1 MLRYSISKLN
11 CNNGRIDYRVWVWIT
26 EETTKKMEK
35 NKSCKY
41 PRNIPEIDEKG
52 SRNWINSDKRAWL
65 VHNFEPTNRLV
76 FLEHCEEPWVCVD
89 LDTGRTNSFFGEVI
103 LVYPKLAGPLRER
116 VATQAQALCYLAC
129 YVHNQTMELGS
140 IGPDYF
146 SEGCSAKPNYCQILV
161 PV

>member
-1 MLRYSISKLN
+1 
-11 CNNGRIDYRVWVWIT
+11 
-26 EETTKKMEK
+26 MEK

-65 VHNFEPTNRLV
+65 VHNFEPTNRFV

-116 VATQAQALCYLAC
+116 IVAQAQALCYLAC
-129 YVHNQTMELGS
+129 YVHNQAMELGS
-140 IGPDYF
+140 IRPDYF
-146 SEGCSAKPNYCQILV
+146 SEDYSSKQITVRYLCQCEQKLIWNRSHHHIRYRISPFKLGWV
-161 PV
+161 RI